1 MACASCGVKSADG
14 TPLGCRNNGT
24 CSTGGCNKL
33 NTYDW
38 LSKRDIEDVRPYG
51 MIEVSFKNGAR
62 KDFFNLPDYVP
73 ALTGD
78 DVVVETGKGYDVG
91 RVTLSGELVRMQM
104 RKKKVKSSQV
114 KHKVLRIANARD
126 LEKVAEAR
134 TMEHPILVK
143 ARVIARAL
151 DMEMKISDIEVQ
163 GDKRK
168 MTVYYISEKRVDF
181 RELLRHFSQ
190 EFRLKIE
197 MRQIGARQET
207 GRLGG
212 IGSCGRELCCSTWL
226 TDFKSVSTAAA
237 RYQNLAI
244 NQAKLSGQCGRLKC
258 CLNYE
263 LDTYMDA
270 LKIFPKNADKLKT
283 EAGNAVLIKTDI
295 FKGIMYYGYTDPA
308 KRGQLYPVHPTK
320 AKEIRAM
327 NVAGQLPQDLRSL
340 SIQEEIPDAEEHGY
354 EEELTGI
361 IDLPEIERRKRRRGG
376 RNSKRSGGDAKRGQ
390 GSKTGGSN
398 AGGSRRKPQAKA
410 KGSSES
416 AKDSGDNTT
425 NPAGDKPKRGRR
437 GGRRRGGRN
446 RGPKKE

>member
-38 LSKRDIEDVRPYG
+38 LSRRDIDDVRPYG

-62 KDFFNLPDYVP
+62 KDFFNLPDYLGVV
-73 ALTGD
+73 TGD
-78 DVVVETGKGYDVG
+78 DVVVETGKGYDLG
-91 RVTLSGELVRMQM
+91 RVTLSGELVRLQM

-114 KHKVLRIANARD
+114 KHKVLRVANARD

-134 TMEHPILVK
+134 AMEHPTLVK
-143 ARVIARAL
+143 ARVVARAL
-151 DMEMKISDIEVQ
+151 DMDMKISDVEVQ
-163 GDKRK
+163 ADKRK
-168 MTVYYISEKRVDF
+168 MTVYYISETRVDF

-295 FKGIMYYGYTDPA
+295 FKGIMYYGYTNPS
-308 KRGQLYPVHPTK
+308 KRGQLYPLHPTK
-320 AKEIRAM
+320 AKEVRAM
-327 NVAGQLPQDLRSL
+327 NVAGQLPVDLTSL
-340 SIQEEIPDAEEHGY
+340 SIKVEVQEEETHGY
-354 EEELTGI
+354 GEELTGI
-361 IDLPEIERRKRRRGG
+361 IDLPEIERRKRKRGG
-376 RNSKRSGGDAKRGQ
+376 RSPKRGTKDKRNGGKERAPRSASAKKSDNSRTNNSKDEKKRPENGE
-390 GSKTGGSN
+390 T
-398 AGGSRRKPQAKA
+398 
-410 KGSSES
+410 
-416 AKDSGDNTT
+416 
-425 NPAGDKPKRGRR
+425 KPKRSNRR
-437 GGRRRGGRN
+437 GGRRRRGN
-446 RGPKKE
+446 KPGPKKD

>member
-38 LSKRDIEDVRPYG
+38 LSRRDVEDVRPYG

-62 KDFFNLPDYVP
+62 KDFYNLPDYVP
-73 ALTGD
+73 AVTGD

-91 RVTLSGELVRMQM
+91 RVSLSGELVRMQM

-114 KHKVLRIANARD
+114 KHKVLRVANARD
-126 LEKVAEAR
+126 LEKIAEAR
-134 TMEHPILVK
+134 ELEHPTLVR
-143 ARVIARAL
+143 ARAIARSL
-151 DMEMKISDIEVQ
+151 DMDMKISDVEIQ

-181 RELLRHFSQ
+181 RELLRYFSQ

-212 IGSCGRELCCSTWL
+212 VGSCGRELCCSTWL

-258 CLNYE
+258 CLNFE

-270 LKIFPKNADKLKT
+270 LKVFPKNADKLKT

-295 FKGIMYYGYTDPA
+295 FKGIMYYGYTNPK
-308 KRGQLYPVHPTK
+308 KRGQLYPVDPAT
-320 AKEIRAM
+320 AREARAM
-327 NVAGQLPQDLRSL
+327 NVAGNLPVDLTSL
-340 SIQEEIPDAEEHGY
+340 TIQADEPEVAEIGFEED
-354 EEELTGI
+354 LTGV
-361 IDLPEIERRKRRRGG
+361 IDLPEIERRKRSKRGG
-376 RNSKRSGGDAKRGQ
+376 RKPKRSGGSGGGR
-390 GSKTGGSN
+390 SKA
-398 AGGSRRKPQAKA
+398 AGNTSRKPKSEAQD
-410 KGSSES
+410 GSTKSETAPGS
-416 AKDSGDNTT
+416 
-425 NPAGDKPKRGRR
+425 DKPKRSGRR

-446 RGPKKE
+446 RGPKKDS

>member
-1 MACASCGVKSADG
+1 MACASCGVKTADG
-14 TPLGCRNNGT
+14 TPQGCRNNGT

-62 KDFFNLPDYVP
+62 KDFYNLADYIP
-73 ALTGD
+73 AVTGD

-114 KHKVLRIANARD
+114 KHKVLRVANARD

-134 TMEHPILVK
+134 EMEHPIMVK

-151 DMEMKISDIEVQ
+151 DMDMKISDVEVQ

-181 RELLRHFSQ
+181 RDLLRHFSQ

-263 LDTYMDA
+263 LDSYMDA

-283 EAGNAVLIKTDI
+283 EAGNAVLIKNDI
-295 FKGIMYYGYTDPA
+295 FKGIMYYGYTNPA
-308 KRGQLYPVHPTK
+308 KRGQLFPVHPAK

-327 NVAGQLPQDLRSL
+327 NVAGQLPPDLASL
-340 SIQEEIPDAEEHGY
+340 SIQEEIPEVEEHGY

-361 IDLPEIERRKRRRGG
+361 VDLPEIERRKRRRGG
-376 RNSKRSGGDAKRGQ
+376 RDKKSGSGDKRGR
-390 GSKTGGSN
+390 
-398 AGGSRRKPQAKA
+398 GSRSKSGSRKPASKA
-410 KGSSES
+410 KGSATKPKAEG
-416 AKDSGDNTT
+416 GDTPQPT
-425 NPAGDKPKRGRR
+425 GDKPKRGRR
-437 GGRRRGGRN
+437 GGRRRGGKN
-446 RGPKKE
+446 RGPKKD